1 MSAAPSRR
9 RPAAKGNIKVGIC
22 ENHQYLNPDT
32 GETGDCP
39 KCASGEHL
47 KVNVQRLSDFRCP
60 VCGGK
65 LTPVKQ
71 GPPLKWIG
79 IGVAAAAVV
88 ALVVVLAIPKGDHK
102 ADEGAEPPAVTQ
114 TVDSDS
120 LRAAQQTDD
129 SLQSPPTTPVEE
141 PATDGAKVKEGAGS
155 GNGAGN
161 VTPPPAPKSQ
171 SVLGGAATLVKEN
184 GYTTIRFNR
193 SYTLDLGKTDG
204 STLNVGPGDEI
215 YMANVRNGILYGGQ
229 YKSQAGQEKA
239 LSGLKVR
246 L

>member
-9 RPAAKGNIKVGIC
+9 RPAAKGNIKTGIC

-79 IGVAAAAVV
+79 IGVGAAAVV
-88 ALVVVLAIPKGDHK
+88 ALVVALAIPKGDHK
-102 ADEGAEPPAVTQ
+102 ADEGTEPPAVVQ
-114 TVDSDS
+114 PIDSDS
-120 LRAAQQTDD
+120 LRAAQATED
-129 SLQSPPTTPVEE
+129 SLKTIAKPPVEE
-141 PATDGAKVKEGAGS
+141 PATDGAKVKEGGKS
-155 GNGAGN
+155 GNGGD
-161 VTPPPAPKSQ
+161 VTPPPASRSK